1 MFRKLVSNRH
11 NRFYFSLAMAA
22 LAFILC
28 FSKVAGVVTFMVTW
42 TSFAFTNILL
52 SWYVMLSFH
61 PKEVKAIASF
71 EDPGSYFIF
80 LFVIIAAFISL
91 FAVIILLQKLPDNSK
106 QGLSL
111 HILLSLASVFGSWM
125 LIHTL
130 FTLRYAHLYYDVSI
144 AGVADNAAFDFP
156 NEPQPD
162 YLDFAYFSFVLGM
175 TFQVSDVAIKS
186 RKVRRLALIHS
197 FLAFVYNTVI
207 VALSINIVS
216 GIISK

>member
-1 MFRKLVSNRH
+1 MFRKLASNRH
-11 NRFYFSLAMAA
+11 SRFYFSLAMAA

-28 FSKVAGVVTFMVTW
+28 FSKVARVGTFMVTW

-52 SWYVMLSFH
+52 SRYVMLSFH

-71 EDPGSYFIF
+71 EDRSSYFIF
-80 LFVIIAAFISL
+80 LLVIIAAFISL
-91 FAVIILLQKLPDNSK
+91 FAVIILLQTLPDSSK

-130 FTLRYAHLYYDVSI
+130 FTLRYAHLYYHVYYHVSI
-144 AGVADNAAFDFP
+144 ARVVDNAAFDFP
-156 NEPQPD
+156 NELHPD

-197 FLAFVYNTVI
+197 FPRFCV
-207 VALSINIVS
+207 
-216 GIISK
+216 

>member
-1 MFRKLVSNRH
+1 
-11 NRFYFSLAMAA
+11 
-22 LAFILC
+22 
-28 FSKVAGVVTFMVTW
+28 
-42 TSFAFTNILL
+42 
-52 SWYVMLSFH
+52 
-61 PKEVKAIASF
+61 
-71 EDPGSYFIF
+71 
-80 LFVIIAAFISL
+80 
-91 FAVIILLQKLPDNSK
+91 
-106 QGLSL
+106 
-111 HILLSLASVFGSWM
+111 M

-130 FTLRYAHLYYDVSI
+130 FTLGYAHLYYHVSI